1 MLRESVYLMSA
12 TKSIP
17 DVLTQPESNSSPLVA
32 EQKRPQR
39 VATIDWMR
47 GLVMVL
53 MIVDHASMA
62 FDAHHIDHDSA
73 MFPDATTMALPGSEF
88 FPRWLAHLCAASFVF
103 LMGTSLA
110 LSVERRVI
118 KRVSAWQIDK
128 DILTRGAIIA
138 LLDLTLISF
147 GSGKWVCGVLMAIG
161 VSMMCMALLRR
172 LPTWALLTAALGWM
186 VLGEFVTGLVWAP
199 PGNSSKLAAFLVA
212 NYSSPTVIFKYP
224 IIPWLAVTICGWVF
238 GRHLI
243 RYSAGLSNVS
253 GKMVLWICGVGGL
266 LVFAVV
272 RGVDG
277 YGNMFLP
284 RVDHSWQQ
292 WLHVSKYPPALTYY
306 SLELGIL
313 FLCLAFLRTIEPRIG
328 VRENGIFYVFGQT
341 ALFYYLVHRLA
352 FEIPATY
359 FGLRGFDGLTATYV
373 ASVIMLLL
381 LYPACLWYRKT
392 KTAHRGS
399 WLRYI

>member
-1 MLRESVYLMSA
+1 MCA

-17 DVLTQPESNSSPLVA
+17 DVLTQPESKSPPLVM
-32 EQKRPQR
+32 EKKRER
-39 VATIDWMR
+39 IATIDWMR
-47 GLVMVL
+47 GFVMVV
-53 MIVDHASMA
+53 MIIDHASMA

-73 MFPDATTMALPGSEF
+73 IFPDATTMALPGSEF

-110 LSVERRVI
+110 LSVELKVI
-118 KRVSAWQIDK
+118 KGVGAWKIDR
-128 DILTRGAIIA
+128 DIVTRGFTIA
-138 LLDLTLISF
+138 LFDLTLISF
-147 GSGKWVCGVLMAIG
+147 GSGKWVFGVLMAIG

-186 VLGEFVTGLVWAP
+186 LLGEFVTGLVWSP

-212 NYSSPTVIFKYP
+212 NYGSPTIIFKYP

-243 RYSAGLSNVS
+243 RYSAGLSKVS
-253 GKMVLWICGVGGL
+253 GKNVLWIGGVASL
-266 LVFAVV
+266 ALFAVV
-272 RGVDG
+272 RGIDR

-284 RVDHSWQQ
+284 RADNSWQQ

-328 VRENGIFYVFGQT
+328 VRENGPFYVFGQT
-341 ALFYYLVHRLA
+341 AMFYYLVHRLA

-359 FGLRGFDGLTATYV
+359 FGLRGFDGLTATCG
-373 ASVIMLLL
+373 ASIVMLVL
-381 LYPACLWYRKT
+381 LYPMCRWYRSVKA
-392 KTAHRGS
+392 AHPKS
-399 WLRYI
+399 LLRYV